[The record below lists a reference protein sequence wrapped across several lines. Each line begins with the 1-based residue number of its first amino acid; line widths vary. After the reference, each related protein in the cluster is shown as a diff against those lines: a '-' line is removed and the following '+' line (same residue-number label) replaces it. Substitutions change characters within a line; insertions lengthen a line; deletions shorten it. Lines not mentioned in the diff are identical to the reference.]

1 MTNLAL
7 LCIDVF
13 SRNQMLS
20 SADQVVNVMY
30 GQERQVLASIPPI
43 GRLNEI
49 QAGIRLELS
58 CVCLLHEGE
67 LDDLSR
73 GRSSFGLD
81 VYL

>member
-1 MTNLAL
+1 
-7 LCIDVF
+7 
-13 SRNQMLS
+13 MLS
-20 SADQVVNVMY
+20 CADQVVNVMH
-30 GQERQVLASIPPI
+30 GQERQVLAVYTPPI